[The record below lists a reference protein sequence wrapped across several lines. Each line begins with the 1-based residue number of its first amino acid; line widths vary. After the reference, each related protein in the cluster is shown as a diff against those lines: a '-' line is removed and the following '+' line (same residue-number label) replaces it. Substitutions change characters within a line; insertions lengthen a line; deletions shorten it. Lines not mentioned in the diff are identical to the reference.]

1 MSNKISR
8 RTFLKVTGA
17 SAAALGAAAVLGGCQ
32 AGDNSSIEVKVGDKI
47 SNWNNLAVQLTSV
60 FTLASA
66 PDAEGYEYIAMLI
79 TSANRSSRDT
89 FAIGAQNIQ
98 EIGEAYPL
106 DTPEQVAANTAGYF
120 HALSASTTDF
130 SFTCD
135 GQAAEGG
142 AYVQLYDSTEQ
153 ECCVMINMVKLPTN
167 KSNLFLRVAKGHFAT
182 SHSHI
187 NYYIDVTTQ
196 KSRLSEAKA
205 VAKELVA
212 AYQHSTIVDT
222 VLCLDGTQVI
232 GTCLAN
238 ELTKDGFAN
247 MNAHQTIYVIT
258 PEYTTGSQIILRDN
272 LAPMVK
278 GKHVLILAASI
289 TTGYTVQ
296 AAIEAINYY
305 GGTVAGLSAIFATAT
320 ECLGIPVTSI
330 FDPSNLPDYASFDSR
345 ECPMCKAGQHI
356 DALVNSLYSAL

>member
-1 MSNKISR
+1 
-8 RTFLKVTGA
+8 
-17 SAAALGAAAVLGGCQ
+17 
-32 AGDNSSIEVKVGDKI
+32 
-47 SNWNNLAVQLTSV
+47 
-60 FTLASA
+60 
-66 PDAEGYEYIAMLI
+66 
-79 TSANRSSRDT
+79 
-89 FAIGAQNIQ
+89 
-98 EIGEAYPL
+98 
-106 DTPEQVAANTAGYF
+106 
-120 HALSASTTDF
+120 
-130 SFTCD
+130 
-135 GQAAEGG
+135 
-142 AYVQLYDSTEQ
+142 
-153 ECCVMINMVKLPTN
+153 MINMVKLPTN
-167 KSNLFLRVAKGHFAT
+167 KSSLFLRVAKGHFAT

-296 AAIEAINYY
+296 GAVGAIRYY
-305 GGTVAGLSAIFATAT
+305 GGEPAGVTAIFATVD
-320 ECLGIPVTSI
+320 ECAGYPVASI
-330 FDPSNLPDYASFDSR
+330 FDPHDLPDYQSYDAHS
-345 ECPMCKAGQHI
+345 CPWCKEGKKI
-356 DALVNSLYSAL
+356 DALVNSFGYSSL

>member
-1 MSNKISR
+1 
-8 RTFLKVTGA
+8 
-17 SAAALGAAAVLGGCQ
+17 
-32 AGDNSSIEVKVGDKI
+32 
-47 SNWNNLAVQLTSV
+47 
-60 FTLASA
+60 
-66 PDAEGYEYIAMLI
+66 
-79 TSANRSSRDT
+79 
-89 FAIGAQNIQ
+89 
-98 EIGEAYPL
+98 
-106 DTPEQVAANTAGYF
+106 
-120 HALSASTTDF
+120 
-130 SFTCD
+130 
-135 GQAAEGG
+135 
-142 AYVQLYDSTEQ
+142 
-153 ECCVMINMVKLPTN
+153 MINMVKLPTN

-212 AYQHSTIVDT
+212 AYQ
-222 VLCLDGTQVI
+222 QVI
-232 GTCLAN
+232 STCLAN

-356 DALVNSLYSAL
+356 DALVNSFGYSAL